1 MSQQQTTVA
10 AFDFDGT
17 LTRRDTLLPFL
28 YYCAGPL
35 AFVRDIARSAPA
47 LTAYGLGLM
56 KNDVAKERV
65 LTKFVAGTPL
75 ATLQR
80 QGQAFARDRLPG
92 LVRSVAVR
100 RLQWHQQRGHRTVI
114 ISASLDVYL
123 KPWAAALGVD
133 HLLCTSLETND
144 SGLVSGRLGTAN
156 CYGPEKLRR
165 LQQALGDGSDYVLYA
180 YGDSRGDRELLASAD
195 HSFYRI
201 MPGAPETKE

>member
-1 MSQQQTTVA
+1 MTVA

-17 LTRRDTLLPFL
+17 LTCCDTLMPFL
-28 YYCAGPL
+28 YYYAGPL
-35 AFVRDIARSAPA
+35 AFMRDLARSAPT
-47 LTAYGLGLM
+47 LTAYGLRLM
-56 KNDVAKERV
+56 KNDAAKERV
-65 LTKFVAGTPL
+65 LNRFVAGTPL
-75 ATLQR
+75 VTLQR

-92 LVRSVAVR
+92 LVRPAALR

-133 HLLCTSLETND
+133 HVLCTSLETND

-201 MPGAPETKE
+201 MPGAPEIKE